1 MEFFNI
7 SVFFELY
14 GLPAT
19 LIAIFVSIVVF
30 LIEKFL
36 VKKDSFKKIKGLILF
51 SSACVINFLYNAIFV
66 LGYLSF
72 DQKSIS
78 STFICGS
85 ISLAVSSIITSIING
100 KSGKLI
106 KTTFILEK
114 LLVDFVPNENL
125 SATAIAISALLEGI
139 SEKQVSKENLFAI
152 KEVLKSNVKDLTDNE
167 IDEIVNKIVAQ
178 INTPKI

>member
-36 VKKDSFKKIKGLILF
+36 IKSDTFKKIKGLILF
-51 SSACVINFLYNAIFV
+51 ILACVINFLYNAIFV
-66 LGYLSF
+66 LGYISF
-72 DQKSIS
+72 DQESIS

-85 ISLAVSSIITSIING
+85 ICLAVSSVINSIING

-106 KTTFILEK
+106 KTTFVLEK

-139 SEKQVSKENLFAI
+139 TETEISKENLFAI
-152 KEVLKSNVKDLTDNE
+152 KEVLKTNVKDLKDNE

>member
-1 MEFFNI
+1 M
-7 SVFFELY
+7 
-14 GLPAT
+14 
-19 LIAIFVSIVVF
+19 
-30 LIEKFL
+30 
-36 VKKDSFKKIKGLILF
+36 
-51 SSACVINFLYNAIFV
+51 
-66 LGYLSF
+66 
-72 DQKSIS
+72 
-78 STFICGS
+78 
-85 ISLAVSSIITSIING
+85 AVSSIITSIING